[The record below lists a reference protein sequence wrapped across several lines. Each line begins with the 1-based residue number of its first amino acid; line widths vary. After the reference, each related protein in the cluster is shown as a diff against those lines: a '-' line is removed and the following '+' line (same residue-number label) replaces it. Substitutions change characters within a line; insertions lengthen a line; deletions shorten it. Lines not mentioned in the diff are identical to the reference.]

1 VAEDEDA
8 PWYRPLLVG
17 VGALVGVAVLVGG
30 LIGVIA
36 VGAVNV
42 TGLDDSQS
50 PTRAEPSLY
59 LPDRADA
66 ADDEDED
73 DPGLTLDDLN
83 PGRSSSAPPSP
94 RSKPTGRSS
103 VEAKDG
109 KKKEPKRKPPR
120 SVISLSASPVTVSP
134 MERIYISGTYPRGE
148 GKSLQVQRREGGWRD
163 FPTSASVSGGTF
175 SSYVMTGQSGVNKF
189 RVVDRSNGKTS
200 NVVTVRVR

>member
-1 VAEDEDA
+1 VAEDDDA
-8 PWYRPLLVG
+8 PWYRPLIVG
-17 VGALVGVAVLVGG
+17 VGALVGVALLVGG

-42 TGLDDSQS
+42 TGISDSES

-66 ADDEDED
+66 ADEDED

-83 PGRSSSAPPSP
+83 PGRSSSASPSP
-94 RSKPTGRSS
+94 RSKPSDKQSTQ
-103 VEAKDG
+103 AKDG

-120 SVISLSASPVTVSP
+120 SVISLSASPVEVSP
-134 MERIYISGTYPRGE
+134 MERIYLSGTYPRGE
-148 GKSLQVQRREGGWRD
+148 GKSLQVQRREGSWRD

-189 RVVDRSNGKTS
+189 RVVDRSNGKKS